1 MRALLRFWLSAEVFF
16 VKNNFING
24 GRLLFNRIK
33 RCKYGFE
40 EGDEEIGLF
49 LQVIDD
55 GVPDFDYDKNYPEK
69 LF

>member
-1 MRALLRFWLSAEVFF
+1 M
-16 VKNNFING
+16 KNNFING